1 MATNNAGVKQLSDG
15 GPDGTLLGQSSTDPV
30 GFYGTTPV
38 VKPTTVATALDTTAI
53 TAAFTTTITGT
64 FGFVTSEQGTAVLAA
79 VESLVSKMESV
90 EATVNTVRATLV
102 TEGLLTGS

>member
-1 MATNNAGVKQLSDG
+1 MAVKELSDG
-15 GPDGTLLGQSSTDPV
+15 GTDGVRLGQDSSDKV
-30 GFYGTTPV
+30 GFYGATPA

-79 VESLVSKMESV
+79 VESLVSKV
-90 EATVNTVRATLV
+90 AALEATVNTVRAGLV
-102 TEGLLTGS
+102 TEGLITGS